1 VQASNSLLAA
11 RVGWRNERYS
21 VSLWGD
27 NLTDETVMT
36 AVGPQTIFG
45 GIDGGLQVYLNES
58 RTYGLTMDVR
68 F

>member
-1 VQASNSLLAA
+1 LLSA
-11 RVGWRNERYS
+11 RLGWRNDRYS
-21 VSLWGD
+21 VSVWGD

-58 RTYGLTMDVR
+58 RTYGVTMDVR

>member
-1 VQASNSLLAA
+1 V
-11 RVGWRNERYS
+11 S
-21 VSLWGD
+21 VWGD

-58 RTYGLTMDVR
+58 RTYGVTMDVR